1 MRRRHR
7 VCGVVFT
14 FIASVR
20 IPVSLLLK
28 FPPRASTVSCFAIMA
43 SNGLNGTNGTNGL
56 LVNGGLHNDLEY
68 ADKLNADPE
77 RIKFAYWVPNVSGGL
92 VISKIPQRT
101 NWDLESNVNYAR
113 TAEKVGT
120 LPFGHKIEK
129 SKIPW
134 SLGLLL
140 TDATPCRIRVRSKSN

>member
-1 MRRRHR
+1 
-7 VCGVVFT
+7 
-14 FIASVR
+14 
-20 IPVSLLLK
+20 
-28 FPPRASTVSCFAIMA
+28 MA
-43 SNGLNGTNGTNGL
+43 SNDLNGTNGTNGL

-101 NWDLESNVNYAR
+101 DWDLESNVKYAR

-120 LPFGHKIEK
+120 LPSGNTN
-129 SKIPW
+129 SRRA
-134 SLGLLL
+134 SVLDQL
-140 TDATPCRIRVRSKSN
+140 VSY